1 MGPPVSNPLVAPSV
15 LITSGSLPASAAIGD
30 TRVSV
35 TEAATGVGASRHAGG
50 DRVTRT
56 GSMEP
61 PPLRGWRPHP
71 LDALLLAAPLA
82 LVADLLHW
90 GPVALFFLSGLAIM
104 PLARYIG
111 LGTEELAGRLGSAV
125 GGLLNATFGNATEL
139 IIAVIALQAGL
150 YEVVKASLIGSVLGN
165 LLAVLGMSFLCGG
178 WRRER
183 QRFDRTA
190 ASAGAAQLAVAA
202 GALLVPALLAATTR
216 VTPLAVHGLSVA
228 VALVLLL
235 AYGTGLLFSLRTH
248 AHLYTEE
255 QEEVMHGAPRW
266 SARRAVVVLLL
277 ATVGVAVL
285 SEFLVTGVE
294 GLTAGLH
301 WSPVFVGVILV
312 AILGNAAEHASAVT
326 VAMRNQMDLALSI
339 ALGSAAQI
347 ALFVAP
353 VLVLLGLALG
363 RSMDLLFDP
372 FEVAAVVGAVAL
384 VNLTINDGES
394 TWLEGAQLLAAYA
407 VLAVAFFVHP

>member
-1 MGPPVSNPLVAPSV
+1 
-15 LITSGSLPASAAIGD
+15 
-30 TRVSV
+30 V
-35 TEAATGVGASRHAGG
+35 TEVATGTRTPGQAGG
-50 DRVTRT
+50 DQPSGT
-56 GSMEP
+56 GTGGEEP
-61 PPLRGWRPHP
+61 RRAGGWRPHP
-71 LDALLLAAPLA
+71 LDPLLLSALLAIAAEA
-82 LVADLLHW
+82 LHW
-90 GPVALFFLSGLAIM
+90 GPAAVFFLSGLAIV

-111 LGTEELAGRLGSAV
+111 LATEELAGRFGPAV

-139 IIAVIALQAGL
+139 IIAVIALRAGL

-165 LLAVLGMSFLCGG
+165 LMPVLGMAFLFGG

-190 ASAGAAQLAVAA
+190 AGAGGAQMAVAA
-202 GALLVPALLAATTR
+202 GALLVPALLVATSR
-216 VTPLAVHGLSVA
+216 VTPGAAYALSVA
-228 VALVLLL
+228 VAIVLLL
-235 AYGTGLLFSLRTH
+235 TYGAGLLFALRTH

-255 QEEVMHGAPRW
+255 QEETMHGTPRW
-266 SARRAVVVLLL
+266 SMRRAVVALLL
-277 ATVGVAVL
+277 ATAGVAVL
-285 SEFLVTGVE
+285 SELLVRGVA
-294 GLTAGLH
+294 GLTGGLH
-301 WSPVFVGVILV
+301 WSPVFIGVILV

-326 VAMRNQMDLALSI
+326 AAMRDRMDLSLSI

-353 VLVLLGLALG
+353 VLVLLGIVLG
-363 RSMDLLFDP
+363 RPMDLLFDP

-384 VNLTINDGES
+384 VNLVVKDGES

>member
-1 MGPPVSNPLVAPSV
+1 
-15 LITSGSLPASAAIGD
+15 
-30 TRVSV
+30 VSV
-35 TEAATGVGASRHAGG
+35 TEAITGVGARGQATGNGLSRPENERPRRPRGG
-50 DRVTRT
+50 
-56 GSMEP
+56 
-61 PPLRGWRPHP
+61 RPHP

-82 LVADLLHW
+82 LAADLLRW
-90 GPVALFFLSGLAIM
+90 GPVALFFLSGLAIV

-111 LGTEELAGRLGSAV
+111 LGTEELAGWLGSAV

-165 LLAVLGMSFLCGG
+165 LLAVLGMAFLFGG

-216 VTPLAVHGLSVA
+216 VTPIAVHGLSVA

-235 AYGTGLLFSLRTH
+235 AYGAGLLFSLRTH

-277 ATVGVAVL
+277 ATAGVAVL
-285 SEFLVTGVE
+285 SEFLVKGVE
-294 GLTAGLH
+294 GLTGGLH

-326 VAMRNQMDLALSI
+326 VAMRNQMDLSLAI

-353 VLVLLGLALG
+353 VLVLLGIALG
-363 RSMDLLFDP
+363 HPMDLLFDP

>member
-1 MGPPVSNPLVAPSV
+1 MRVTEGRGQAHGGGGDPLPPV
-15 LITSGSLPASAAIGD
+15 GQ
-30 TRVSV
+30 
-35 TEAATGVGASRHAGG
+35 
-50 DRVTRT
+50 RT
-56 GSMEP
+56 GP
-61 PPLRGWRPHP
+61 DGPRRARGRRIHP
-71 LDALLLAAPLA
+71 LDVLLLAAPLA
-82 LVADLLHW
+82 LIADLLQW
-90 GPVALFFLSGLAIM
+90 GPVALFFLSGLAIV

-111 LGTEELAGRLGSAV
+111 LATEELAERLGSAI

-165 LLAVLGMSFLCGG
+165 LLVVLGLAFLAGG

-190 ASAGAAQLAVAA
+190 ASAGGAQVALAG

-216 VTPLAVHGLSVA
+216 VTPVAVHGLSVV

-235 AYGTGLLFSLRTH
+235 AYGAGLFFSLRTH
-248 AHLYTEE
+248 AHLYTGE

-277 ATVGVAVL
+277 ATAGVAVL
-285 SEFLVTGVE
+285 SEFLVKGVE
-294 GLTAGLH
+294 GLTNGLH

-326 VAMRNQMDLALSI
+326 VAMRNQMDLSLAI
-339 ALGSAAQI
+339 VLGSAAQI

-353 VLVLLGLALG
+353 VLVLLGIALG
-363 RSMDLLFDP
+363 HPMDLLFDP